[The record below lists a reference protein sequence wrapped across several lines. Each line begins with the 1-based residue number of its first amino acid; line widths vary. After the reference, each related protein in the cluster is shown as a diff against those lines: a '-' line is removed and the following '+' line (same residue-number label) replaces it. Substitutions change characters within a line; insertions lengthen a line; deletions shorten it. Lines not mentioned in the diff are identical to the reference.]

1 MSYSYS
7 DITDIIKSQKTFL
20 QKKYGLKQIG
30 IFNYYKE
37 AGTTDFIVG
46 FNSSMGIKFIDF
58 CEFIESILNIDAQ
71 IITIEGL
78 ENIKDESLKNGI
90 KSKIEYV

>member
-7 DITDIIKSQKTFL
+7 DITAILKSQKTFL
-20 QKKYGLKQIG
+20 QKKYGLIKIG
-30 IFNYYKE
+30 IFNYYE
-37 AGTTDFIVG
+37 DANSADFVVE
-46 FNSSMGIKFIDF
+46 FSSPMGMMFLDF

-78 ENIKDESLKNGI
+78 ENIKDEPLKNGI
-90 KSKIEYV
+90 KSKVEYV